1 MTNRPMASGM
11 DRIVGATVY
20 AAVLLSLA
28 VGGAI
33 TIWRPEV
40 DRWVA
45 NNITEVGGP
54 FELVDQNGQSFTR
67 ADLLGHPH
75 ILYFGY
81 TLCPDLCPTTLFQL
95 ANLVQGLGEKAA
107 ALKVAFITV
116 DPEHD
121 TVPVMRDYVSAF
133 DKDFIGLT
141 GSPEAIAKAARAY
154 RIYYRR
160 IDLENGEYTV
170 DHTAAAML
178 FNSDGSYAD
187 SIAYNEADDAARA
200 KIERLLGANAG
211 S

>member
-1 MTNRPMASGM
+1 MTNRPTASGM

-28 VGGAI
+28 AGGAI

-45 NNITEVGGP
+45 NNVTEVGGP

-107 ALKVAFITV
+107 
-116 DPEHD
+116 
-121 TVPVMRDYVSAF
+121 
-133 DKDFIGLT
+133 
-141 GSPEAIAKAARAY
+141 GSRSP
-154 RIYYRR
+154 
-160 IDLENGEYTV
+160 
-170 DHTAAAML
+170 
-178 FNSDGSYAD
+178 SSQ
-187 SIAYNEADDAARA
+187 SILSTTR
-200 KIERLLGANAG
+200 
-211 S
+211 SP